1 VERRRDLLLCAAL
14 LLVGVAGCTTIIDV
28 ERYTGTQQGLR
39 YSLPATYLLV
49 TPKADGSATYEW
61 VSLPDPANEYVVRAT
76 SWLSK
81 YTLDLTF
88 DNGMLTKVTSKQDA
102 TDVPVKAIQAAQT
115 VYAARVAAAAARA
128 ASGAAVSGA
137 EVGRAATPAPEATGI
152 GQAWGPVLFKV
163 VVTAD
168 DVMLVAVNPQQ
179 AFDTVTVVKP
189 AKPTK

>member
-1 VERRRDLLLCAAL
+1 VQRPRDLAPCAAL
-14 LLVGVAGCTTIIDV
+14 LLVAVAGCTTIIDV

-61 VSLPDPANEYVVRAT
+61 VSLPDPGNEYVVRAT

-88 DNGMLTKVTSKQDA
+88 DNGMLAKVTSKQDA

-115 VYAARVAAAAARA
+115 VYAARVAAAA
-128 ASGAAVSGA
+128 
-137 EVGRAATPAPEATGI
+137 RAATSGADAGRPATVAPEATGI

-168 DVMLVAVNPQQ
+168 DVMLVAVTAQQ
-179 AFDTVTVVKP
+179 TFDTVTVAKP

>member
-1 VERRRDLLLCAAL
+1 MRRRRDLVHCAAL
-14 LLVGVAGCTTIIDV
+14 LVVGVAGCTTIIDV

-61 VSLPDPANEYVVRAT
+61 VSLPDPGNEYVVRAT

-88 DNGMLTKVTSKQDA
+88 DNGMLTKVASKQDA

-115 VYAARVAAAAARA
+115 VYAARVAAAAAA
-128 ASGAAVSGA
+128 
-137 EVGRAATPAPEATGI
+137 RAATSGADAGPPATAAPEATGI

-168 DVMLVAVNPQQ
+168 DVMLVAVTAQQ

>member
-1 VERRRDLLLCAAL
+1 VRRRRDLGLCAAL
-14 LLVGVAGCTTIIDV
+14 LLIGLPGCTTIIDV

-61 VSLPDPANEYVVRAT
+61 VSLPDPGNEYVVRAT

-115 VYAARVAAAAARA
+115 IYAARVAAAAAA
-128 ASGAAVSGA
+128 ARTATDGADA
-137 EVGRAATPAPEATGI
+137 GRPATAAPEATGI

-168 DVMLVAVNPQQ
+168 DVMLVAVTAQQ

-189 AKPTK
+189 VKPTK

>member
-1 VERRRDLLLCAAL
+1 VATLLL
-14 LLVGVAGCTTIIDV
+14 AGCTTIIDV

-76 SWLSK
+76 SFLSK

-115 VYAARVAAAAARA
+115 VYAARVAATAAARA
-128 ASGAAVSGA
+128 AVTGADAAGA
-137 EVGRAATPAPEATGI
+137 PQQGIAA

-163 VVTAD
+163 VLTAD
-168 DVMLVAVNPQQ
+168 DVMLVAVTPQL

-189 AKPTK
+189 AKPVK

>member
-1 VERRRDLLLCAAL
+1 VQRRRDLVLCAAL
-14 LLVGVAGCTTIIDV
+14 LLVGIAGCTTIIDV

-61 VSLPDPANEYVVRAT
+61 VSLPDPGNEYAVRAT

-102 TDVPVKAIQAAQT
+102 TDAPVKAIQAAQT
-115 VYAARVAAAAARA
+115 VYAARVAAAA
-128 ASGAAVSGA
+128 
-137 EVGRAATPAPEATGI
+137 RAATSGADAGRPATAAPEATGI

-168 DVMLVAVNPQQ
+168 DVMLVAVTAQQ

>member
-1 VERRRDLLLCAAL
+1 VQRPRDLVVCAAL

-61 VSLPDPANEYVVRAT
+61 VSLPDPGNEYVVRAT

-81 YTLDLTF
+81 YTLDLSF
-88 DNGMLTKVTSKQDA
+88 DNGMLTKVTSKLDT

-128 ASGAAVSGA
+128 ATIAADA
-137 EVGRAATPAPEATGI
+137 GRPAPAAPEATGI

-168 DVMLVAVNPQQ
+168 DVMLVAVTAQQ

>member
-1 VERRRDLLLCAAL
+1 VLRSCDRVVSAAL

-49 TPKADGSATYEW
+49 TPKSDGSATYEW
-61 VSLPDPANEYVVRAT
+61 VSLPDPGNEYVVRAT

-88 DNGMLTKVTSKQDA
+88 DNGMLTKVASKQDA

-115 VYAARVAAAAARA
+115 VYAARVAAAAAA
-128 ASGAAVSGA
+128 ARTATNNADAGRPATAA
-137 EVGRAATPAPEATGI
+137 PDATGV

-168 DVMLVAVNPQQ
+168 DVMLVAVKTQQ